1 MPYKDREAQREYGR
15 NYMRNRRQDQAYI
28 EKERKYQSEFRRKIR
43 DWIDEVKQQRGCD
56 KCEENTPICLLSGSR
71 RHDDSRCKACPDATV
86 SGSLDFHH
94 KDPTEKL
101 MGISKLAES
110 CASKEKLLLEMSKCD
125 LLCANCHRKQHKK
138 LASG

>member
-56 KCEENTPICLLSGSR
+56 KCEENTPICLDF
-71 RHDDSRCKACPDATV
+71 DDSRCKACPDATV
-86 SGSLDFHH
+86 SGSY
-94 KDPTEKL
+94 
-101 MGISKLAES
+101 S
-110 CASKEKLLLEMSKCD
+110 
-125 LLCANCHRKQHKK
+125 
-138 LASG
+138 